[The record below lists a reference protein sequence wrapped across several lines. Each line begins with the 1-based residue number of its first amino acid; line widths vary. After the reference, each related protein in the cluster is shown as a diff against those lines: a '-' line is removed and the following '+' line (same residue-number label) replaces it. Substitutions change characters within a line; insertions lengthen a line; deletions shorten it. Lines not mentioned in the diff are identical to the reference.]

1 MLHNVWLLEAGTTSR
16 SEYFASNIRHY
27 ILMMVF
33 IGENTGGDH
42 PSGNL
47 ETKNTSFFRSSSC
60 ISCVLPNI

>member
-42 PSGNL
+42 L
-47 ETKNTSFFRSSSC
+47 VA
-60 ISCVLPNI
+60 I